1 MIRTLVRLVP
11 AADRGKVVGYALLT
25 VVSAILRGVGCLL
38 LALLLGAL
46 FSTVPADA
54 LPWLGALTVSVVLV
68 WAVDTVVSR
77 IGFDIGFTLLGTVQ
91 RDLTDR
97 LTRIPLGWFT
107 AERTAT
113 ARQAV
118 AACGPELVGLV
129 ANLLTP
135 LLSAVLL
142 PVVIA
147 IGLTGF
153 AWQLGAAAWVAV
165 VGLLVALWA
174 TTGITRAADAA
185 DTAAHSALT
194 ERVLEF
200 ARTQQALRAAR
211 RVEPARNGAG
221 AAAVAQRGTALRLV
235 LLQIPGQLLFGLAGQ
250 VALVALAGAVT
261 LLHLEGG
268 LGAPQAVALVVVAV
282 RFLEPFTV
290 ISELAPAIESV
301 RGTLDTLRAILD
313 APAPPVSAAASATA
327 PAPGRD
333 APRVEFQGVGF
344 GYGDDEVLKD
354 LSFTLEPGTTTA
366 VVGPSGSGKSTILS
380 LVAGFHEAA
389 RGRVLI
395 DGQDVSGLDPATRQ
409 RLSSMVFQH
418 PYLFGGTIRDNVL
431 AGDPDAEPAQVAEV
445 MRLAQMDE
453 IVGRLPDGE
462 RTDVGEAGAALSGG
476 ERQRV
481 SIARALLK
489 PAPIL
494 LIDEATSALDTE
506 NEAAVAQALSKDVR
520 RRTRVIVAHRL
531 GGIHHA
537 DRVLFVEDG
546 AIVEQGTPAELR
558 AAGGR
563 FAEFCR
569 HQEQGEDWRLRS
581 AAPDHDL
588 VLSTDQD

>member
-1 MIRTLVRLVP
+1 MIRTLVRLIP
-11 AADRGKVVGYALLT
+11 EADRGKVVGYALLT
-25 VVSAILRGVGCLL
+25 VVSAILRGAACLL
-38 LALLLGAL
+38 LVPLLGAL
-46 FSTVPADA
+46 FSTAPAEA

-68 WAVDTVVSR
+68 WVVDTVISR

-147 IGLTGF
+147 IGLTGV
-153 AWQLGAAAWVAV
+153 AWQLGAAAGVAV
-165 VGLLVALWA
+165 VGLLAALWA
-174 TTGITRAADAA
+174 TTRITRAADAA

-194 ERVLEF
+194 ERILEF

-221 AAAVAQRGTALRLV
+221 AAAAAQHGTALRLV
-235 LLQIPGQLLFGLAGQ
+235 LLQIPGQLLFGLASQ

-261 LLHLEGG
+261 VLYLDGS
-268 LGAPQAVALVVVAV
+268 LGAAEAVALVVVAV

-301 RGTLDTLRAILD
+301 RGTLGTLRAILD
-313 APAPPVSAAASATA
+313 APAPEVSDAGRTA
-327 PAPGRD
+327 EELE
-333 APRVEFQGVGF
+333 APRVEFQGVSF
-344 GYGDDEVLKD
+344 GYGTEEVLKD

-366 VVGPSGSGKSTILS
+366 IVGPSGSGKSTILA
-380 LVAGFHEAA
+380 LVAGFHEPVK
-389 RGRVLI
+389 GRVLV
-395 DGQDVSGLDPATRQ
+395 DGQDVARLDPATRQ

-418 PYLFGGTIRDNVL
+418 PYLFDGTIRDNVL
-431 AGDPDAEPAQVAEV
+431 AGDPDAGGERVAEA
-445 MRLAQMDE
+445 MRLAQVDE
-453 IVGRLPDGE
+453 IVRRLPDGE

-489 PAPIL
+489 PAPVL
-494 LIDEATSALDTE
+494 LIDEATSALDAE
-506 NEAAVAQALSKDVR
+506 NEAAVAQALSHDVR

-531 GGIHHA
+531 GGIRHA
-537 DRVLFVEDG
+537 DRVLFIEDG
-546 AIVEQGTPAELR
+546 TLVEEGTVEGLR
-558 AAGGR
+558 AEGGR
-563 FAEFCR
+563 FAEFWR
-569 HQEQGEDWRLRS
+569 HQEHGDEWRLRS
-581 AAPDHDL
+581 AVQA
-588 VLSTDQD
+588 VQEKSGA